1 MPKLLLTIR
10 GTVFVWATICFLFL
24 QSPTPTLQDSILARQ
39 SDESERSREDRERA
53 LTILL
58 AAGRQFAD
66 QDPLKA
72 ARYFNRAARLQLRLN
87 LSNEAIATFQNA
99 LHLIKDHSD
108 SNERIDLVNG
118 IATVFMSL
126 SKCDEAKTY
135 LDDAISSSERKGY
148 IAGHA
153 EALLTLS
160 RCDDFSDHTLAIKTA
175 RKSLELW
182 DSIGNR
188 IGVGRA
194 YSNLSEF
201 QMLQSSIMEA
211 GESSEMALKIWRELN
226 MPDEEAAA
234 LISLGF
240 LEYRKGSWEMCLSFL
255 MQAQSLIDEKAEPY
269 KMGQI
274 NGGIAEAFIES
285 GMPEVGLNKSREAL
299 ENFRA
304 ADDPR
309 GVTIMI
315 WDIGKAYY
323 LLGDYAEALKALQQA
338 MDEAT
343 AMKDP
348 FVMAICHDFLGRT
361 YGASDDQT
369 RSLLHFELAIN
380 LYTQIGNPM
389 EAARTKALMGQLY
402 ERQAKI
408 EKARSFYQ
416 TALAEFTKLA
426 DRVNQ
431 SAALFALG
439 RLELK
444 SNNLDLAEN
453 YLRQSIE
460 VTENIRRV
468 STSGDLMAAFSA
480 TVHDRYESY
489 IECLM
494 RRSLAQSS
502 KNLVVRAFETSEL
515 ARARSLAELLRTTQ
529 TVLVPDI
536 DPNLAEKEKSLRQAL
551 KVKENSKVALLE
563 KNYTKEE
570 LQSIEV
576 ELLTLEKE
584 YQEITQLIRVRYPSY
599 QQVTAPTAWNLRQIQ
614 DEVIVDDQTLLLEYS
629 LGLERSYV
637 WAVTKH
643 DLKSYELPP
652 LTQINEAAQKVYNL
666 LKTSAGTTHADE
678 LAQATR
684 QLSQMVIS
692 PVTAELNKSRL
703 IVIADGPL
711 HYIPFQILTFPTAGD
726 QPLVATTEIV
736 NSPSASILGQL
747 RQEAFRKKPP
757 TKTLAAF
764 GDPVFASNYAQ
775 RRESDSKSYVAALQ
789 DPQDERWRQSVRDIE
804 ANGDSIDPTKI
815 PGLYFAKHELL
826 SLENVAGSQTFL
838 ATGFDATPEKLKNT
852 DLTEYAILHFAT
864 HGILNP
870 KRPENSGLFLS
881 TMTRD
886 GHPQNGFV
894 GLEDIYRLHT
904 PVTLVVLSACQT
916 GLGKDVRGE
925 GLIGLTRGFMYAGAS
940 SVVSSLWKVD
950 DEVTAELMKHFYT
963 NMLQRGMPP
972 AAALRAAQ
980 NTIREQPQWRS
991 PYYWAA
997 FTFQGDYQESINVV
1011 SPTVMKLK
1019 DKKQMAVVI
1028 SAMLLL
1034 AVSGFLSYRY
1044 FRRVRY
1050 STLKK

>member
-1 MPKLLLTIR
+1 MPNLLLMIQ
-10 GTVFVWATICFLFL
+10 GAVFVWTTSWFLLL
-24 QSPTPTLQDSILARQ
+24 QPPPPSLPENILGRQ
-39 SDESERSREDRERA
+39 SDESERSREDRQHA
-53 LTILL
+53 LAILL
-58 AAGRQFAD
+58 AAGHQFAD

-72 ARYFNRAARLQLRLN
+72 ARYFNRAGRLQLRLN
-87 LSNEAIATFQNA
+87 SSSEAIATYQTA
-99 LHLIKDHSD
+99 LHLIKEHPD
-108 SNERIDLVNG
+108 SKERIDLVNG
-118 IATVFMSL
+118 LAAVFMFL

-135 LDDAISSSERKGY
+135 LEDAISSSEHNGY

-160 RCDDFSDHTLAIKTA
+160 RCQAFSDHSLAINTA
-175 RKSLELW
+175 QKSLELSE
-182 DSIGNR
+182 SIGDR
-188 IGVGRA
+188 IGVARA
-194 YSNLSEF
+194 HSNLSEF
-201 QMLQSSIMEA
+201 QMLSSNIIEA
-211 GESSEMALKIWRELN
+211 GESSEIALRIWRELN

-240 LEYRKGSWEMCLSFL
+240 LEYRKGAWQTCLSFL
-255 MQAQSLIDEKAEPY
+255 TQAQSLLDEKAEPD

-285 GMPEVGLNKSREAL
+285 GMPEVGLTKSREAL
-299 ENFRA
+299 ENFRL

-309 GVTIMI
+309 GVSIMT
-315 WDIGKAYY
+315 WDIGKANYM
-323 LLGDYAEALKALQQA
+323 LGNYAGAVEALQQA
-338 MDEAT
+338 LNEAV

-348 FVMAICHDFLGRT
+348 FVIAICHDFLGRT
-361 YGASDDQT
+361 YGATGDQSS
-369 RSLLHFELAIN
+369 SLRHFELAID
-380 LYTQIGNPM
+380 LYTKTGSPR
-389 EAARTKALMGQLY
+389 ETARTRALIGQLY
-402 ERQAKI
+402 EQQGKI
-408 EKARSFYQ
+408 EKARDFFQ
-416 TALAEFTKLA
+416 RALAEFTEIA

-431 SAALFALG
+431 SAALYALG

-444 SNNLDLAEN
+444 SNNVDVAEN
-453 YLRQSIE
+453 YLRQSTE

-480 TVHDRYESY
+480 TIHDRYELY
-489 IECLM
+489 VECLM
-494 RRSLAQSS
+494 RKSATQGS
-502 KNLVVRAFETSEL
+502 KSLVVRAFETSEL
-515 ARARSLAELLRTTQ
+515 SRARSLTELLRTTQ
-529 TVLVPDI
+529 TLLVPGI
-536 DPNLAEKEKSLRQAL
+536 EPQLAEREKSLRQSL
-551 KVKENSKVALLE
+551 KVKEDSRVTLLAKEYTQEQLRALDAELEELE
-563 KNYTKEE
+563 K
-570 LQSIEV
+570 Q
-576 ELLTLEKE
+576 
-584 YQEITQLIRVRYPSY
+584 YQEVTQIIRSRYPSY
-599 QQVTAPTAWNLRQIQ
+599 QQVTAPTTLDLRQIQ
-614 DEVIVDDQTLLLEYS
+614 EQVIVDDQTLLLEYS
-629 LGLERSYV
+629 LGSNRSYV
-637 WAVTKH
+637 WAVTRNE
-643 DLKSYELPP
+643 LKSYELPP
-652 LTQINEAAQKVYNL
+652 LNQINEAAHNVYNL
-666 LKTSAGTTHADE
+666 LKTSAGTKKPDE
-678 LAQATR
+678 LAEATR
-684 QLSQMVIS
+684 ELSQMVIS

-703 IVIADGPL
+703 IVVADGPL
-711 HYIPFQILTFPTAGD
+711 HYIPFQILTLPTAGD

-747 RQEAFRKKPP
+747 RQEALHKKPP

-764 GDPVFASNYAQ
+764 GDPVFASNYSQ
-775 RRESDSKSYVAALQ
+775 RRESDGNSYVAASQ
-789 DPQDERWRQSVRDIE
+789 DPQDERWRQSVRDID

-838 ATGFDATPEKLKNT
+838 ATGFDATSEKLKNT

-886 GHPQNGFV
+886 GKPQNGFV
-894 GLEDIYRLHT
+894 GLEEIYRLHT

-972 AAALRAAQ
+972 VAALRAAQ
-980 NTIREQPQWRS
+980 NSIREQPQWSS
-991 PYYWAA
+991 PYFWAA
-997 FTFQGDYQESINVV
+997 FTFQGDYQESIKVV
-1011 SPTVMKLK
+1011 PSTVMRLR
-1019 DKKQMAVVI
+1019 DKKQMTVVI
-1028 SAMLLL
+1028 SAILLL

-1044 FRRVRY
+1044 LRY

>member
-1 MPKLLLTIR
+1 MIQGAVL
-10 GTVFVWATICFLFL
+10 VWTTSWFLFL
-24 QSPTPTLQDSILARQ
+24 QPPPPSLPENILARQ
-39 SDESERSREDRERA
+39 SDESERSREDRQHA
-53 LTILL
+53 LAILL
-58 AAGRQFAD
+58 AAGHQFAD
-66 QDPLKA
+66 LDPLKA
-72 ARYFNRAARLQLRLN
+72 ARYFNRAGRLQLRLN
-87 LSNEAIATFQNA
+87 SSSDAIATYQTA
-99 LHLIKDHSD
+99 LHLIEDYPD

-118 IATVFMSL
+118 LAAVFMFL

-135 LDDAISSSERKGY
+135 LDDAISSSEHNGY

-160 RCDDFSDHTLAIKTA
+160 RCQAFSDHSLAIKTA
-175 RKSLELW
+175 QKSLELSE
-182 DSIGNR
+182 SIGNR
-188 IGVGRA
+188 IGVARA
-194 YSNLSEF
+194 HSNLSEF
-201 QMLQSSIMEA
+201 QMLSSNIMEA
-211 GESSEMALKIWRELN
+211 GESSEIALRIWRELN

-240 LEYRKGSWEMCLSFL
+240 LEYRKGAWQTCLSFL
-255 MQAQSLIDEKAEPY
+255 MQAQSLLDEKAEPD

-285 GMPEVGLNKSREAL
+285 GMPEVGLTKSREAL
-299 ENFRA
+299 ENFRL

-309 GVTIMI
+309 GVTIMT
-315 WDIGKAYY
+315 WDIGKANYM
-323 LLGDYAEALKALQQA
+323 LGNYVEALEALQQA
-338 MDEAT
+338 LNEAT

-348 FVMAICHDFLGRT
+348 FVMAVCHDFLGRT
-361 YGASDDQT
+361 YGASNDQSS
-369 RSLLHFELAIN
+369 SLQHFELALN
-380 LYTQIGNPM
+380 LYTKIGSPR
-389 EAARTKALMGQLY
+389 ETARTRALIGQLY
-402 ERQAKI
+402 ERQGKSG
-408 EKARSFYQ
+408 KARDFFQ
-416 TALAEFTKLA
+416 TALAEFSEIA

-431 SAALFALG
+431 SATLYALG

-444 SNNLDLAEN
+444 SNNVDVAEE

-489 IECLM
+489 VECLM
-494 RRSLAQSS
+494 RKSVTQAS
-502 KNLVVRAFETSEL
+502 KSLVVRAFETSEL
-515 ARARSLAELLRTTQ
+515 SRARSLTELLRTTQ
-529 TVLVPDI
+529 TVLVPGI
-536 DPNLAEKEKSLRQAL
+536 EPQLAEREKSLRQSL
-551 KVKENSKVALLE
+551 KVKEDSRVTLLAKEYTQEQLRALDAELEDLE
-563 KNYTKEE
+563 K
-570 LQSIEV
+570 Q
-576 ELLTLEKE
+576 
-584 YQEITQLIRVRYPSY
+584 YQEITQTIRSRYPSY
-599 QQVTAPTAWNLRQIQ
+599 QQVTAPTTLDLRQIQ
-614 DEVIVDDQTLLLEYS
+614 EQVIVDDQTLLLEYN
-629 LGLERSYV
+629 LGLDKSYV
-637 WAVTKH
+637 WAVTRNE
-643 DLKSYELPP
+643 LKSYELPP
-652 LTQINEAAQKVYNL
+652 LNQINEAAQKVYNL
-666 LKTSAGTTHADE
+666 LKTSAGTRNANE

-684 QLSQMVIS
+684 ELSQMVIS

-703 IVIADGPL
+703 IVVADGPL
-711 HYIPFQILTFPTAGD
+711 HYIPFQILTLPTAGD

-747 RQEAFRKKPP
+747 RQEALRKKPP

-775 RRESDSKSYVAALQ
+775 RRESDSNSYVAALQ
-789 DPQDERWRQSVRDIE
+789 GLPDERWRQSVRDIE
-804 ANGDSIDPTKI
+804 ANGDSIDPNKI

-886 GHPQNGFV
+886 GKPQNGFV
-894 GLEDIYRLHT
+894 GLEEIYRLHT
-904 PVTLVVLSACQT
+904 PVNLVVLSACQT

-980 NTIREQPQWRS
+980 NSIREQPQWSS

-997 FTFQGDYQESINVV
+997 FTFQGDYQEGIKVV
-1011 SPTVMKLK
+1011 PSTVR

-1034 AVSGFLSYRY
+1034 VVAGVLSYRY
-1044 FRRVRY
+1044 FRRLVIRH
-1050 STLKK
+1050 